1 VKNVKEL
8 GLAVP
13 LTLQTR
19 ADEVIEWNDGR
30 PLRCFAIRPGRHLP
44 ARPST
49 ACLSLLHFELLDKCS
64 EMRRN
69 GRRQSVVPVLQESPN
84 YYEGRAPIAS
94 GIYVVLRGTRNDMA
108 TYPVVDPIS
117 RDDGFAHG
125 PLPTFSAS
133 RFAPP
138 GKRATIAR
146 GSDRRKRAG
155 VTKVNV
161 TPQRDPAGLK
171 RGGERFCGSGGLL

>member
-94 GIYVVLRGTRNDMA
+94 GVAAA
-108 TYPVVDPIS
+108 TWPMQAYIS
-117 RDDGFAHG
+117 
-125 PLPTFSAS
+125 PSTSA
-133 RFAPP
+133 
-138 GKRATIAR
+138 KRKQNASALIIKCMISPHQPDQR
-146 GSDRRKRAG
+146 HRR
-155 VTKVNV
+155 
-161 TPQRDPAGLK
+161 
-171 RGGERFCGSGGLL
+171 